1 MTMYSSRR
9 QFIKLGMFFGISVMI
24 GRLPDAHALEVHS
37 GPSPLDW
44 MSPDGKA
51 RYRWDALRKVTGQKT
66 FARDFRARDLS
77 GWPKEQAHAFVIKA
91 TRADR
96 IFEVVDL
103 SLLGPKLQPDRLVLH
118 EELFGDG
125 VTVPQPESL
134 AAGFYGKNFL
144 VPKGQTPPLIGHPVA
159 LLVYHDFD
167 RFEAA
172 KRMLRFAQD
181 VVKYGAATGPN
192 TPPNYGAARY
202 VRIGG
207 DTPASSSV
215 YSPMQDAIICDAETA
230 GWRRGARSAYGR
242 TRNL

>member
-77 GWPKEQAHAFVIKA
+77 GWPKEQAHAFFIKA

-96 IFEVVDL
+96 IFEGVDL

-172 KRMLRFAQD
+172 KRMRVLR
-181 VVKYGAATGPN
+181 
-192 TPPNYGAARY
+192 RM
-202 VRIGG
+202 
-207 DTPASSSV
+207 S
-215 YSPMQDAIICDAETA
+215 
-230 GWRRGARSAYGR
+230 
-242 TRNL
+242 

>member
-77 GWPKEQAHAFVIKA
+77 GWPKEQAHAFFIKA

-96 IFEVVDL
+96 IFEGVDL
-103 SLLGPKLQPDRLVLH
+103 SLLGPKLQPDR
-118 EELFGDG
+118 
-125 VTVPQPESL
+125 S
-134 AAGFYGKNFL
+134 AAGKSGSRVLWQKL
-144 VPKGQTPPLIGHPVA
+144 SGSQRADAASDRTSGGASGVP
-159 LLVYHDFD
+159 
-167 RFEAA
+167 RF
-172 KRMLRFAQD
+172 
-181 VVKYGAATGPN
+181 
-192 TPPNYGAARY
+192 
-202 VRIGG
+202 
-207 DTPASSSV
+207 
-215 YSPMQDAIICDAETA
+215 
-230 GWRRGARSAYGR
+230 RS
-242 TRNL
+242 L